1 MNANEPKAKTRKY
14 VAVRMNSAILDRIL
28 AVAEQQHSNQRIVV
42 EQCVAAHLPVLEA
55 AAGLNSVP
63 AAGAGRVPPVVAQKI
78 VGIVRG
84 THTSRRILK

>member
-1 MNANEPKAKTRKY
+1 MNETKGNLRKY
-14 VAVRMNSAILDRIL
+14 VGVRMDSAMLARIL

-63 AAGAGRVPPVVAQKI
+63 AAGASKIPAAVAQKI
-78 VGIVRG
+78 VGIVRER
-84 THTSRRILK
+84 HTTRRTLK